1 MDRETTPS
9 YKLIAQATDG
19 GGLFCRSDISLKV
32 LDVNDN
38 APAFSSPHY
47 LASVYENAAPK
58 ALLTRLQA
66 SDPDEGKLACCSV
79 PFPQTDNERRDKHQ
93 GTVFQSVSVGKCEFV
108 LRSEP
113 NAGVYSGGFS
123 R

>member
-1 MDRETTPS
+1 MDREMTST

-38 APAFSSPHY
+38 APSFSSTHY
-47 LASVYENAAPK
+47 LASVFENAAPK

-66 SDPDEGKLACCSV
+66 SDPDEGKM
-79 PFPQTDNERRDKHQ
+79 HWYY
-93 GTVFQSVSVGKCEFV
+93 TVI
-108 LRSEP
+108 
-113 NAGVYSGGFS
+113 VYAECITTKQWI
-123 R
+123 

>member
-1 MDRETTPS
+1 MDREMTPT

-38 APAFSSPHY
+38 APSFSSTYY
-47 LASVYENAAPK
+47 LASVFENAAPK

-66 SDPDEGKLACCSV
+66 SDPDEGRL
-79 PFPQTDNERRDKHQ
+79 
-93 GTVFQSVSVGKCEFV
+93 
-108 LRSEP
+108 L
-113 NAGVYSGGFS
+113 
-123 R
+123 